1 MKKLFGLFKRNPSGK
16 RVEFLNNLSAPEH
29 IPGGM
34 NGHVVHGKGCPVSS
48 HQETDMTQNTPAT
61 AGELRKQL
69 YKTDSIPSDTRDALN
84 LVIDELEKQQ
94 RTQAASKHIANQTFD
109 EIREENSQLKIKL
122 VKEAVK
128 VGELMRENKE
138 AEEKR
143 QDDRA
148 NDEFFKVAGYK
159 ISGGR

>member
-1 MKKLFGLFKRNPSGK
+1 MKKLFDLFKRNPSGK
-16 RVEFLNNLSAPEH
+16 RVESLNNLPAPEH

-94 RTQAASKHIANQTFD
+94 RTQAASKHIANQTVD
-109 EIREENSQLKIKL
+109 EIREENSQLKIRM
-122 VKEAVK
+122 VKAAVK
-128 VGELMRENKE
+128 LGEQMGEAQLAREK
-138 AEEKR
+138 AE
-143 QDDRA
+143 DDRA
-148 NDEFFKVAGYK
+148 NEEFFKVAGYK